1 MKKILI
7 GGIVILVIAIG
18 VIGLV
23 SCDDNYVPAPPSTDI
38 KDVKT
43 LSAILGGQYALPVE
57 ENLLII
63 SVWGEKYHK
72 YYRARYY
79 ESVTEAYILGFI
91 DGFNCTINIIKGTID
106 YDYCTREYDEVSIKF
121 GDTEESVSM
130 RVVPGTGVIN
140 RNITCEFFYKSL
152 FYQVEFEIP
161 ESKEPSLE
169 RVNEAKESAIK
180 YISNF
185 MFY

>member
-1 MKKILI
+1 MKKVLI
-7 GGIVILVIAIG
+7 FSVIVLIVAIG

-23 SCDDNYVPAPPSTDI
+23 SCDDNYVPAPPWTDI
-38 KDVKT
+38 KDMKT
-43 LSAILGGQYALPVE
+43 LSAVLGGQYALPVD

-91 DGFNCTINIIKGTID
+91 DGFNCTINILKGTID

-130 RVVPGTGVIN
+130 RVVPGAGVIN
-140 RNITCEFFYKSL
+140 RNITCEYFARVCFTKLNSQYLKAKRL
-152 FYQVEFEIP
+152 TL
-161 ESKEPSLE
+161 KE
-169 RVNEAKESAIK
+169 
-180 YISNF
+180 
-185 MFY
+185 

>member
-1 MKKILI
+1 MKKVLI
-7 GGIVILVIAIG
+7 FSVIVLIVAIG

-23 SCDDNYVPAPPSTDI
+23 SCDDNYVPAPPWTDI
-38 KDVKT
+38 KDMKT
-43 LSAILGGQYALPVE
+43 LSAVLGGQYALPVD

-72 YYRARYY
+72 YYRAKYY
-79 ESVTEAYILGFI
+79 DTVTEAKIVGVFNEY
-91 DGFNCTINIIKGTID
+91 NCTINILKGTID

-121 GDTEESVSM
+121 SDTEESVSM
-130 RVVPGTGVIN
+130 RVVPGAGVIN

>member
-1 MKKILI
+1 MKKVLI
-7 GGIVILVIAIG
+7 IGIVVLVVAIS
-18 VIGLV
+18 VVALV
-23 SCDDNYVPAPPSTDI
+23 SCDDVYIPTPPSTDI

-79 ESVTEAYILGFI
+79 ESVKEAYILGFI
-91 DGFNCTINIIKGTID
+91 DGFNCTINILKGVID
-106 YDYCTREYDEVSIKF
+106 YDYCTREYDEVLIKF
-121 GDTEESVSM
+121 GDTEESVNV

-140 RNITCEFFYKSL
+140 RNITCEFFYKRL

>member
-1 MKKILI
+1 MKKVLI
-7 GGIVILVIAIG
+7 IGIVILVIAIG

-23 SCDDNYVPAPPSTDI
+23 SCDDDYVPAPPSTDI
-38 KDVKT
+38 KDIKT
-43 LSAILGGQYALPVE
+43 LSAILGGQYALPAE

-63 SVWGEKYHK
+63 SVWGEKYHE
-72 YYRARYY
+72 YYRAKYY

-91 DGFNCTINIIKGTID
+91 DGFNCTINILKGTND
-106 YDYCTREYDEVSIKF
+106 YDYCIREYDEVSIKF
-121 GDTEESVSM
+121 ADTEESVSL

-140 RNITCEFFYKSL
+140 RNITCEFFYKGL

-169 RVNEAKESAIK
+169 RVNEAKESAIN
-180 YISNF
+180 YISSF
-185 MFY
+185 RFY